1 MVADDLVE
9 RFRRFPRFCR
19 TYDFDVT
26 AWARPGWNELYES
39 GSNLVAEG
47 AENLRPV
54 PLEVGIALEPA
65 RQQSTNA
72 LLRFPPR

>member
-1 MVADDLVE
+1 MAADELVD
-9 RFRRFPRFCR
+9 RCR
-19 TYDFDVT
+19 LVHGIAGHAILTLRPGR
-26 AWARPGWNELYES
+26 APGWNEPYEY

-54 PLEVGIALEPA
+54 PLEVGVALEPT